1 MTTSSVDVRS
11 LFRASGTQV
20 RGGLSAELR
29 RRGRLQPGRAVRTA
43 VERAAVAHVA
53 VRRAADRRRTR
64 GGTAATATPPPPP
77 PPSITRRVQFALL
90 FFICFCFT
98 RLLRPAP
105 NLVPPPGSSLP
116 ILPPTTPPS
125 ILPPL
130 DPPRF
135 IRREGWGVRRSMP
148 STLPP
153 STVRVRRDLL
163 ERKAAI
169 GRVTR

>member
-105 NLVPPPGSSLP
+105 NLVPPPRVITP
-116 ILPPTTPPS
+116 DPPS
-125 ILPPL
+125 HYPAI
-130 DPPRF
+130 D
-135 IRREGWGVRRSMP
+135 P
-148 STLPP
+148 STPRP
-153 STVRVRRDLL
+153 
-163 ERKAAI
+163 AAI
-169 GRVTR
+169 YPARGMGGATINAFDPTPVHGARPA